1 VAVSLRSHNGRSPI
15 NLSPDGAWLAH
26 TVEAIETIPRDSVT
40 RRYSATGFP
49 FAEGDSRM
57 EATLTNTRTGEVI
70 RLGGGQSASWAA
82 VWSPDGQRVAFYSDE
97 GGEAGLWIWEKAS
110 RQSRRVPNIIVRPF
124 FGFEVVRWSS
134 DGQRLL
140 CKVLPVGT
148 SIAQANAVGRAPG
161 QAPKFRDV
169 PAESASVY
177 VQRAGMAPAR
187 PVRVDSSANVPAT
200 RDPDRDVEWA
210 KADLAVVDVRSF
222 GVMRLATNVAVRGY
236 AFSPDGR
243 SVAYSLLRGS
253 EPNSQQPIYDL
264 AISATAGG
272 PSRIVA
278 RDIRMAYGIEWS
290 WAPDNATIAYISSG
304 SAASGEFVLVSAQNG
319 TVRNLKR
326 DSIPSFDPGDGEN
339 APLWDAA
346 ATHLFGVANGKVW
359 RMDAATGRGTPIL
372 SVPGWP
378 VRAIVASYG
387 SPTMWTTNRGRTM
400 WAVLRE
406 RGGGRSAIWHVT
418 VDGGESRELLAETK
432 IYGGIFNLDASSA
445 TGEIALLASDQ
456 RHPGDIRLVNTT
468 SGVARQGTHLNASL
482 ERYELGE
489 ATTIAWRST
498 NGDSLRGALLLPPG
512 YQAGQRLPLV
522 VYVYGGTM
530 GSTQVNRFGFD
541 GSLPLLNMHVLAT
554 RGFAVLYP
562 DAPVRTGT
570 TMTDIMASVMP
581 GVDAAIALGYA
592 DSTRLGVM
600 GQSYGS
606 FNVLSIIT
614 QTTRFKA
621 AVITAAVLHPDLAA
635 DYLRSV
641 GYYEQGQG
649 NMGGS
654 LWQYRDRYIAN
665 SPLFAFDR
673 IQTPVL
679 MGQGER
685 DGDLVPSDAIFVA
698 LKRLGKTVEYR
709 LYRGEGHVIT
719 QRPNVMDF
727 WKRRLS
733 FFQEMLDVVYDD
745 KGSVVFDDGRARSP
759 RRQ

>member
-1 VAVSLRSHNGRSPI
+1 
-15 NLSPDGAWLAH
+15 
-26 TVEAIETIPRDSVT
+26 
-40 RRYSATGFP
+40 
-49 FAEGDSRM
+49 
-57 EATLTNTRTGEVI
+57 
-70 RLGGGQSASWAA
+70 
-82 VWSPDGQRVAFYSDE
+82 
-97 GGEAGLWIWEKAS
+97 
-110 RQSRRVPNIIVRPF
+110 
-124 FGFEVVRWSS
+124 
-134 DGQRLL
+134 
-140 CKVLPVGT
+140 
-148 SIAQANAVGRAPG
+148 
-161 QAPKFRDV
+161 
-169 PAESASVY
+169 
-177 VQRAGMAPAR
+177 
-187 PVRVDSSANVPAT
+187 
-200 RDPDRDVEWA
+200 
-210 KADLAVVDVRSF
+210 
-222 GVMRLATNVAVRGY
+222 
-236 AFSPDGR
+236 
-243 SVAYSLLRGS
+243 
-253 EPNSQQPIYDL
+253 
-264 AISATAGG
+264 
-272 PSRIVA
+272 
-278 RDIRMAYGIEWS
+278 
-290 WAPDNATIAYISSG
+290 
-304 SAASGEFVLVSAQNG
+304 
-319 TVRNLKR
+319 
-326 DSIPSFDPGDGEN
+326 
-339 APLWDAA
+339 
-346 ATHLFGVANGKVW
+346 
-359 RMDAATGRGTPIL
+359 
-372 SVPGWP
+372 
-378 VRAIVASYG
+378 
-387 SPTMWTTNRGRTM
+387 
-400 WAVLRE
+400 
-406 RGGGRSAIWHVT
+406 
-418 VDGGESRELLAETK
+418 
-432 IYGGIFNLDASSA
+432 
-445 TGEIALLASDQ
+445 
-456 RHPGDIRLVNTT
+456 VNTT

>member
-1 VAVSLRSHNGRSPI
+1 
-15 NLSPDGAWLAH
+15 
-26 TVEAIETIPRDSVT
+26 
-40 RRYSATGFP
+40 
-49 FAEGDSRM
+49 
-57 EATLTNTRTGEVI
+57 
-70 RLGGGQSASWAA
+70 
-82 VWSPDGQRVAFYSDE
+82 
-97 GGEAGLWIWEKAS
+97 
-110 RQSRRVPNIIVRPF
+110 
-124 FGFEVVRWSS
+124 
-134 DGQRLL
+134 
-140 CKVLPVGT
+140 
-148 SIAQANAVGRAPG
+148 
-161 QAPKFRDV
+161 
-169 PAESASVY
+169 
-177 VQRAGMAPAR
+177 
-187 PVRVDSSANVPAT
+187 
-200 RDPDRDVEWA
+200 
-210 KADLAVVDVRSF
+210 
-222 GVMRLATNVAVRGY
+222 
-236 AFSPDGR
+236 
-243 SVAYSLLRGS
+243 
-253 EPNSQQPIYDL
+253 
-264 AISATAGG
+264 
-272 PSRIVA
+272 
-278 RDIRMAYGIEWS
+278 
-290 WAPDNATIAYISSG
+290 
-304 SAASGEFVLVSAQNG
+304 
-319 TVRNLKR
+319 
-326 DSIPSFDPGDGEN
+326 
-339 APLWDAA
+339 
-346 ATHLFGVANGKVW
+346 
-359 RMDAATGRGTPIL
+359 
-372 SVPGWP
+372 
-378 VRAIVASYG
+378 
-387 SPTMWTTNRGRTM
+387 
-400 WAVLRE
+400 
-406 RGGGRSAIWHVT
+406 
-418 VDGGESRELLAETK
+418 
-432 IYGGIFNLDASSA
+432 
-445 TGEIALLASDQ
+445 
-456 RHPGDIRLVNTT
+456 
-468 SGVARQGTHLNASL
+468 
-482 ERYELGE
+482 
-489 ATTIAWRST
+489 
-498 NGDSLRGALLLPPG
+498 LRGALLLPPG